1 VIALTLALLLAQ
13 QSDIRSTR
21 HNLSA
26 SGGQAVRAATL
37 DEVCV
42 FCHTPHGAYQSRPIW
57 NRNLSYQDSPTLYT
71 LYGSTTLD
79 ATVPRPT
86 GASKLCL
93 SCHDGTL
100 ALGSL
105 MNLDAQRPASVAMEG
120 GVTTMP
126 PGRTLLS
133 TDLRND
139 HPISMVPNVV
149 ADPEIQ
155 LPPPG
160 DAIRLREGSTPGVKD
175 TVQCTSCHDPHL
187 PTFKFLVKDNLR
199 GAVCLTCH
207 DKPGWLGSRHEASLA
222 PYPAGG
228 TTTVGDLGC
237 LACHAPHNG
246 SSPSRLLQTSNR
258 SQGTPFPWAEENV
271 CFSCHQPGGTGIDP
285 IRGRAAPDI
294 RTQFQKPVHHPVE
307 LKTDEHQPV
316 FTVRAP
322 PNEPEPVLNDR
333 KHVECADC
341 HNPHRVQ
348 ALNFPPTPGL
358 PTGNPYEGMKGISLS
373 GAVVVDDAATDLHQ
387 YELCFRCHGD
397 TFATVFPPAPTRP
410 PGGGNKRIEFQ
421 PTNDS
426 FHPVP
431 GPGRNQST
439 YLNNVLDTPDGQ
451 LRGND
456 WQGNRLNRSSTV
468 LCTDC
473 HNNDETGT
481 AGNFGSARNSPSGPK
496 GPHGST
502 NTRMLRANYSTQVG
516 TAGGP
521 PFGAF
526 NAGNFALCFLCH
538 DPARLVQPRDI
549 GSGSRTNFYQA
560 GGVGAGRGN
569 LHWVHLIDRT
579 NAACHECH
587 YNVHSNVQA
596 ANTDYFNV
604 LGTDTH
610 LVNFAPNVLRFP
622 GVDPNVG
629 DSPALPRYGRRTVD
643 NRPYCFLSCHG
654 RNAMD
659 GDKSVY
665 LPPNP

>member
-1 VIALTLALLLAQ
+1 VTAALAAGLALAAALGQAA
-13 QSDIRSTR
+13 QSDIRATK

-26 SGGQAVRAATL
+26 SSGNAIRAETV
-37 DEVCV
+37 DEICV

-57 NRNLSYQDSPTLYT
+57 NRDLSYQDQPTLYT
-71 LYGSTTLD
+71 VYGSSTLD
-79 ATVPRPT
+79 AAVPRPT

-100 ALGSL
+100 AFGSL
-105 MNLDAQRPASVAMEG
+105 MNLDAARPASVAMAG

-126 PGRTLLS
+126 PGRTLLG

-139 HPISMVPNVV
+139 HPVSMVPDAVN
-149 ADPEIQ
+149 DPEIVH
-155 LPPPG
+155 PPAG

-187 PTFKFLVKDNLR
+187 VTPKFLVKSNLR

-207 DKPGWLGSRHEASLA
+207 DKPGWLGSRHEQSLA

-246 SSPSRLLQTSNR
+246 SSPARLLQTSNQ

-271 CFSCHQPGGTGIDP
+271 CYSCHQPGGTGIDP
-285 IRGRAAPDI
+285 VRGIAAPDI
-294 RTQFQKPVHHPVE
+294 RTQFQKAVRHPVE
-307 LKTDEHQPV
+307 LATDVHQPV
-316 FTVRAP
+316 FTERQP
-322 PNEPEPVLNDR
+322 EPEPVLNTR

-348 ALNFPPTPGL
+348 ALPG
-358 PTGNPYEGMKGISLS
+358 NVYEGMKGISLA
-373 GAVVVDDAATDLHQ
+373 GGVVVDDAANDLHQ

-397 TFATVFPPAPTRP
+397 TFAVAIPPAPTRP
-410 PGGGNKRIEFQ
+410 PGGTNKRLDFQ

-426 FHPVP
+426 FHPVAA
-431 GPGRNQST
+431 PGRNQST
-439 YLNNVLDTPDGQ
+439 FLNNVNDAPDGQ

-456 WQGNRLNRSSTV
+456 WQGNRLNRFSTV

-473 HNNDETGT
+473 HNNEAT
-481 AGNFGSARNSPSGPK
+481 ADTFGSARNSPSGPK
-496 GPHGST
+496 GPHGSA
-502 NTRMLRANYSTQVG
+502 NTRMLRANYSTQTG
-516 TAGGP
+516 TAAGP

-526 NAGNFALCFLCH
+526 VQNNFALCFLCH
-538 DPARLVQPRDI
+538 DPQRLLGQTVNRSNFFQP
-549 GSGSRTNFYQA
+549 

-569 LHWVHLIDRT
+569 LHQVHLVDRT

-587 YNVHSNVQA
+587 YNVHSNRESL
-596 ANTDYFNV
+596 NTDYRNA

-610 LVNFAPNVLRFP
+610 LVNFAPNVQPYTR
-622 GVDPNVG
+622 DPDPYFG
-629 DSPALPRYGRRTVD
+629 DVPTRPRYGRTPTIPS
-643 NRPYCFLSCHG
+643 RPYCMVSCHG
-654 RNAMD
+654 KDNVMD
-659 GDKSVY
+659 GLKSVY
-665 LPPNP
+665 EPPNP

>member
-1 VIALTLALLLAQ
+1 MIALALALALAAPP
-13 QSDIRSTR
+13 DVRATK

-26 SGGQAVRAATL
+26 ASTNAVRAGTV

-57 NRNLSYQDSPTLYT
+57 NRDLAYQDNPTLYD

-79 ATVPRPT
+79 SNVARPT

-105 MNLDAQRPASVAMEG
+105 MNLDAQRPASVAMQG

-126 PGRTLLS
+126 PGRTRLG

-139 HPISMVPNVV
+139 HPISMVPNV
-149 ADPEIQ
+149 ASDPELQ
-155 LPPPG
+155 LPPVG
-160 DAIRLREGSTPGVKD
+160 DDVRLREGSTPGQKD

-187 PTFKFLVKDNLR
+187 SSYKFLVKDNLR
-199 GAVCLTCH
+199 GALCLTCH
-207 DKPGWLGSRHEASLA
+207 PKPGWMGSRHEASLA

-228 TTTVGDLGC
+228 ATTVGDLGC
-237 LACHAPHNG
+237 LACHTPHNG
-246 SSPSRLLQTSNR
+246 QSPSRLLQTNNLSV
-258 SQGTPFPWAEENV
+258 GTPAPWAEENV
-271 CFSCHQPGGTGIDP
+271 CYNCHQPGGTGIDP
-285 IRGRAAPDI
+285 ARGRAAPDI
-294 RTQFQKPVHHPVE
+294 RTQFQKFTHHPVE

-316 FTVRAP
+316 FTNHLP
-322 PNEPEPVLNDR
+322 EPETVQNTR

-348 ALNFPPTPGL
+348 ALPG
-358 PTGNPYEGMKGISLS
+358 NVYEGMKGISLS
-373 GAVVVDDAATDLHQ
+373 GGEVVDDAVTDLKQ

-397 TFATVFPPAPTRP
+397 SFATFIPPSTTRP
-410 PGGGNKRIEFQ
+410 PSGSNKRLEFQ

-426 FHPVP
+426 YHPVP

-439 YLNNVLDTPDGQ
+439 FLNNVADAPDGQ

-456 WQGNRLNRSSTV
+456 WQGNRLNRLSTV

-473 HNNDETGT
+473 HNNEAT
-481 AGNFGSARNSPSGPK
+481 ADTPGSARNSPSGPK
-496 GPHGST
+496 GPHGSA

-521 PFGAF
+521 PFGSF
-526 NAGNFALCFLCH
+526 NANNFALCFLCH
-538 DPARLVQPRDI
+538 DQQRLLGQTVNR
-549 GSGSRTNFYQA
+549 SNFYQE

-569 LHWVHLIDRT
+569 LHQMHLVDRT

-587 YNVHSNVQA
+587 YNIHSNVQA
-596 ANTDYFNV
+596 VNTDYRNT

-610 LVNFAPNVLRFP
+610 LVNFAPNVRPFP
-622 GVDPNVG
+622 GNDPWYG
-629 DSPALPRYGRRTVD
+629 DRPTLPRYGRTPT
-643 NRPYCFLSCHG
+643 NRPYCFASCHG
-654 RNAMD
+654 RDAMD
-659 GDKSVY
+659 GDKTVY

>member
-1 VIALTLALLLAQ
+1 VIALTLALVLTQASQ
-13 QSDIRSTR
+13 ADVRSTK

-26 SGGQAVRAATL
+26 SSTNTIRAATVN
-37 DEVCV
+37 EVCV

-57 NRNLSYQDSPTLYT
+57 NRNLSYQDNVTLYNV
-71 LYGSTTLD
+71 YGSTTLD
-79 ATVPRPT
+79 SNVVRPT

-100 ALGSL
+100 AFGSL
-105 MNLDAQRPASVAMEG
+105 MNLDAQRPANVTMQG

-126 PGRTLLS
+126 PGRTLLG

-139 HPISMVPNVV
+139 HPISMVPNTA

-155 LPPPG
+155 VPPVG
-160 DAIRLREGSTPGVKD
+160 DAVRLREGSTPGVKD

-187 PTFKFLVKDNLR
+187 PTFKFLVKSNLR

-207 DKPGWLGSRHEASLA
+207 PKTQWIGSRHEASLA

-228 TTTVGDLGC
+228 TQTVGDLGC

-246 SSPSRLLQTSNR
+246 QSPSRLLQTNNLTF
-258 SQGTPFPWAEENV
+258 GTPFPWAEENV

-285 IRGRAAPDI
+285 SRGRAAPDI
-294 RTQFQKPVHHPVE
+294 RTQFQKLTHHPVE

-316 FTVRAP
+316 FTDRVAAP
-322 PNEPEPVLNDR
+322 EQVENIS
-333 KHVECADC
+333 KHVECVDC

-348 ALNFPPTPGL
+348 ALPG
-358 PTGNPYEGMKGISLS
+358 NVYEGMKGISLND
-373 GAVVVDDAATDLHQ
+373 AVVVDDAATDLHQ
-387 YELCFRCHGD
+387 RELCFRCHGD
-397 TFATVFPPAPTRP
+397 TFATMIPPAPTRP
-410 PGGGNKRIEFQ
+410 PSGSNKRLEFQ

-431 GPGRNQST
+431 GPGKNQST

-456 WQGNRLNRSSTV
+456 WQGNRLNRFSTV

-473 HNNDETGT
+473 HNNEAT
-481 AGNFGSARNSPSGPK
+481 ADTPGSARNSPSGPK

-502 NTRMLRANYSTQVG
+502 NPRMLRANYSTQTG

-521 PFGAF
+521 PFGGF
-526 NAGNFALCFLCH
+526 NANNFALCFICH
-538 DPARLVQPRDI
+538 DQSRLLGNRSNFFQP
-549 GSGSRTNFYQA
+549 
-560 GGVGAGRGN
+560 GGVGAGRDN
-569 LHWVHLIDRT
+569 LHQMHLVDRT

-587 YNVHSNVQA
+587 YNIHSNVEA
-596 ANTDYFNV
+596 ANTDYRNV
-604 LGTDTH
+604 TGTDTH
-610 LVNFAPNVLRFP
+610 LINFAPNVRPFP
-622 GVDPNVG
+622 GIDPNAG
-629 DSPALPRYGRRTVD
+629 DRPTKPRYGRT
-643 NRPYCFLSCHG
+643 NAGRPYCFLSCHG
-654 RNAMD
+654 KDAMD
-659 GDKSVY
+659 GDKTIY

>member
-1 VIALTLALLLAQ
+1 MTALALALLLAQ
-13 QSDIRSTR
+13 QSDVRNTR

-26 SGGQAVRAATL
+26 SSTNTIRAATL

-57 NRNLSYQDSPTLYT
+57 NRNLAYQDNPTLYNV
-71 LYGSTTLD
+71 YGSTTLD
-79 ATVPRPT
+79 AVVGRPT

-100 ALGSL
+100 AIGSL
-105 MNLDAQRPASVAMEG
+105 MNLDAQRPASVAMQG

-126 PGRTLLS
+126 PGRTLLG

-139 HPISMVPNVV
+139 HPISMIPNP
-149 ADPEIQ
+149 ALDPEIQ
-155 LPPPG
+155 LPPVG
-160 DAIRLREGSTPGVKD
+160 DAVRLREGSTPGVKD

-187 PTFKFLVKDNLR
+187 LTFKFLVKDNTR

-207 DKPGWLGSRHEASLA
+207 PKPGWIGSRHEASLA
-222 PYPAGG
+222 SYPAGG
-228 TTTVGDLGC
+228 TTTVGDRGC

-246 SSPSRLLQTSNR
+246 QAPSRLLQTNNL
-258 SQGTPFPWAEENV
+258 SQGAPFPWAEENV

-285 IRGRAAPDI
+285 ARGRAAPDV
-294 RTQFQKPVHHPVE
+294 RTQFQKASHHPVE

-316 FTVRAP
+316 FTTRVP
-322 PNEPEPVLNDR
+322 EPEPVLNDR

-348 ALNFPPTPGL
+348 PLAAPGTA
-358 PTGNPYEGMKGISLS
+358 PVPGVNNVYEGMKGINLS
-373 GAVVVDDAATDLHQ
+373 GGVVVDDPATDLHQ
-387 YELCFRCHGD
+387 YEICFRCHGD
-397 TFATVFPPAPTRP
+397 TFATMIPPAPTRP
-410 PGGGNKRIEFQ
+410 PGGTNKRLDFQ

-426 FHPVP
+426 FHPVAAQ
-431 GPGRNQST
+431 GRNQST
-439 YLNNVLDTPDGQ
+439 FLNNVLDAPDGQ
-451 LRGND
+451 LQGND

-473 HNNDETGT
+473 HNSDQT
-481 AGNFGSARNSPSGPK
+481 ADTAGSARNSPSGPK
-496 GPHGST
+496 GPHGSV
-502 NTRMLRANYSTQVG
+502 NARMLRGNYSTLTG
-516 TAGGP
+516 TANAP
-521 PFGAF
+521 PFGAYS
-526 NAGNFALCFLCH
+526 NANFQLCFLCH
-538 DPARLVQPRDI
+538 REDRLLGTAVNRSNFFQP
-549 GSGSRTNFYQA
+549 S
-560 GGVGAGRGN
+560 GVGAQRGN
-569 LHWVHLIDRT
+569 LHFMHLVERT

-587 YNVHSNVQA
+587 YNVHSNRESL
-596 ANTDYFNV
+596 NTDYKNT

-610 LVNFAPNVLRFP
+610 LINFAPSVLPFP
-622 GVDPNVG
+622 ADRGTDPNYPG
-629 DSPALPRYGRRTVD
+629 EQPTKPRYGRTLT

-654 RNAMD
+654 RPAMD

>member
-1 VIALTLALLLAQ
+1 MTSLVLALLLAQ
-13 QSDIRSTR
+13 VSDVRSTL

-26 SGGQAVRAATL
+26 TSRNGVRAETL

-42 FCHTPHGAYQSRPIW
+42 FCHTPHGAYKSRPIW
-57 NRNLSYQDSPTLYT
+57 NRNLAYQDSTTLFT
-71 LYGSTTLD
+71 LYGSSTLD
-79 ATVPRPT
+79 ASVVRPT

-100 ALGSL
+100 AIGSL
-105 MNLDAQRPASVAMEG
+105 MNLDAQRPASVTMQG
-120 GVTTMP
+120 GVVTMP
-126 PGRTLLS
+126 PGRTLLG

-139 HPISMVPNVV
+139 HPISMTPDL
-149 ADPEIQ
+149 ALDPEIR

-160 DAIRLREGSTPGVKD
+160 DAVRLREGLIPGAKD

-187 PTFKFLVKDNLR
+187 ATFKFLVKDNTR

-228 TTTVGDLGC
+228 AGTVGDLGC
-237 LACHAPHNG
+237 LACHTPHNG
-246 SSPSRLLQTSNR
+246 QSPTHLLQTNNR
-258 SQGTPFPWAEENV
+258 TFGTPFTWGEENV
-271 CFSCHQPGGTGIDP
+271 CFSCHQAGGTGIDP
-285 IRGRAAPDI
+285 ARGRSAPDV

-316 FTVRAP
+316 FTTRSPV
-322 PNEPEPVLNDR
+322 PEPVLNDR

-348 ALNFPPTPGL
+348 GL
-358 PTGNPYEGMKGISLS
+358 PGNVHEGMKGISLS
-373 GAVVVDDAATDLHQ
+373 GAVVVDDAAVDLRQ
-387 YELCFRCHGD
+387 FEVCLRCHGD
-397 TFATVFPPAPTRP
+397 SFATMIPPAPTRP

-426 FHPVP
+426 FHPVAA
-431 GPGRNQST
+431 PGRNQSSF
-439 YLNNVLDTPDGQ
+439 LNNVGDVPDGQ

-456 WQGNRLNRSSTV
+456 WQGNRLNRFSTV

-473 HNNDETGT
+473 HNNDQT
-481 AGNFGSARNSPSGPK
+481 ADTPGSARNSPSGPK

-516 TAGGP
+516 SSAGP

-526 NAGNFALCFLCH
+526 SPANFALCFICH
-538 DPARLVQPRDI
+538 DQQRLLGQTVNR
-549 GSGSRTNFYQA
+549 SNFFQA

-569 LHWVHLIDRT
+569 LHQVHLVDRT
-579 NAACHECH
+579 TATCHECH

-596 ANTDYFNV
+596 ANTDYRNA

-610 LVNFAPNVLRFP
+610 LINFAPTVEPFP
-622 GVDPNVG
+622 ASRGSDPYYG
-629 DSPALPRYGRRTVD
+629 DQPTRPRYGRTPT
-643 NRPYCFLSCHG
+643 NQPYCFLQCHG
-654 RNAMD
+654 RPAMD
-659 GDKSVY
+659 GLKTLY

>member
-1 VIALTLALLLAQ
+1 MTSLVLAVLLAQ
-13 QSDIRSTR
+13 VSDIRSTL

-26 SGGQAVRAATL
+26 TSRNAVRAETL

-42 FCHTPHGAYQSRPIW
+42 FCHTPHGAYKSRPVW
-57 NRNLSYQDSPTLYT
+57 NRNLAYQDSTSLYA
-71 LYGSTTLD
+71 LYASTTLD
-79 ATVPRPT
+79 ASVVRPT

-100 ALGSL
+100 AIGSL
-105 MNLDAQRPASVAMEG
+105 MNLDAQRPASVTMQG
-120 GVTTMP
+120 GVVTMP
-126 PGRTLLS
+126 PGRTLLG

-139 HPISMVPNVV
+139 HPVSMTPDV
-149 ADPEIQ
+149 ALDPEIR

-160 DAIRLREGSTPGVKD
+160 DAVRLREGLTPGTKD

-187 PTFKFLVKDNLR
+187 ATFKFLVKDNTR

-228 TTTVGDLGC
+228 AGTVGDLGC

-246 SSPSRLLQTSNR
+246 QSPSRLLQTNNR
-258 SQGTPFPWAEENV
+258 TFGTPFTWGEENV
-271 CFSCHQPGGTGIDP
+271 CFSCHQAGGTGVDP
-285 IRGRAAPDI
+285 ARGRSAPDV

-307 LKTDEHQPV
+307 LKTDEHQPI
-316 FTVRAP
+316 FTSRQPV
-322 PNEPEPVLNDR
+322 PEPVLNDR

-348 ALNFPPTPGL
+348 GL
-358 PTGNPYEGMKGISLS
+358 PGNVHEGMKGISLS
-373 GAVVVDDAATDLHQ
+373 GAVVVDDAATDLRQ
-387 YELCFRCHGD
+387 FEICFRCHGD
-397 TFATVFPPAPTRP
+397 GFATMIPPAPTRP

-431 GPGRNQST
+431 APGRNQSSF
-439 YLNNVLDTPDGQ
+439 LNNVGDVPDGQ

-456 WQGNRLNRSSTV
+456 WQGNRLNRFSTV

-473 HNNDETGT
+473 HNNDQT
-481 AGNFGSARNSPSGPK
+481 ADTPGSARNSPSGPK
-496 GPHGST
+496 GPHGSA

-516 TAGGP
+516 SSAGP
-521 PFGAF
+521 PFGGFSA
-526 NAGNFALCFLCH
+526 ANFALCFLCH
-538 DPARLVQPRDI
+538 DEQRLLGQTVNR
-549 GSGSRTNFYQA
+549 SNFFQA

-569 LHWVHLIDRT
+569 LHQVHLVDRT

-596 ANTDYFNV
+596 ANTDYRNV

-610 LVNFAPNVLRFP
+610 LVNFAPTVEPFP
-622 GVDPNVG
+622 ASRGTDPYYG
-629 DSPALPRYGRRTVD
+629 DQPTRPRYGRTPT
-643 NRPYCFLSCHG
+643 NQPYCFLQCHG
-654 RNAMD
+654 RPAMD
-659 GDKSVY
+659 GLKTLY

>member
-1 VIALTLALLLAQ
+1 MIALGLALVLAAP
-13 QSDIRSTR
+13 SDVRSTK

-26 SGGQAVRAATL
+26 TSTNTVRAATV

-57 NRNLSYQDSPTLYT
+57 NRNLAYQDGPTLYD
-71 LYGSTTLD
+71 LYGSSTLD
-79 ATVPRPT
+79 SNVVRPT

-100 ALGSL
+100 AIGSL
-105 MNLDAQRPASVAMEG
+105 MNLDAQRPASVPMAG

-126 PGRTLLS
+126 PGRTLLG

-139 HPISMVPNVV
+139 HPISMTPNTAV
-149 ADPEIQ
+149 DPEIR

-160 DAIRLREGSTPGVKD
+160 DDVRLREGSTPGVKD

-187 PTFKFLVKDNLR
+187 ASFKFLVKDNTR

-207 DKPGWLGSRHEASLA
+207 DKPQWLGSRHEASLA

-228 TTTVGDLGC
+228 TRTVGDLGC

-246 SSPSRLLQTSNR
+246 QSPSRLLQTSNQ
-258 SQGTPFPWAEENV
+258 SVGTPFPWAEENV
-271 CFSCHQPGGTGIDP
+271 CFSCHQAGGTGIDP
-285 IRGRAAPDI
+285 ARGRAAPDI
-294 RTQFQKPVHHPVE
+294 RTQMQKFTHHPVE

-316 FTVRAP
+316 FTNHVP
-322 PNEPEPVLNDR
+322 EPEPALNSR

-348 ALNFPPTPGL
+348 ALPG
-358 PTGNPYEGMKGISLS
+358 NVYEGMKGISLS
-373 GAVVVDDAATDLHQ
+373 GSVVVDDAATDLHQ
-387 YELCFRCHGD
+387 YELCLRCHGD
-397 TFATVFPPAPTRP
+397 TFATFIPPAPTRP
-410 PGGGNKRIEFQ
+410 PSGGNKRLEFQ

-439 YLNNVLDTPDGQ
+439 FLNNVLDVPDGQ
-451 LRGND
+451 LKGND
-456 WQGNRLNRSSTV
+456 WQGNRLNRSSTL

-473 HNNDETGT
+473 HNNDQTSDT
-481 AGNFGSARNSPSGPK
+481 NGSARSSPSGPK

-502 NTRMLRANYSTQVG
+502 NSRMLRANYSTQVG
-516 TAGGP
+516 SSSGP
-521 PFGAF
+521 PFG
-526 NAGNFALCFLCH
+526 GYSPTNFALCFLCH
-538 DPARLVQPRDI
+538 DEQRLLGLSVNR
-549 GSGSRTNFYQA
+549 SNFYQQ

-569 LHWVHLIDRT
+569 LHWVHLVDRT
-579 NAACHECH
+579 NAGCHECH

-596 ANTDYFNV
+596 ASTDYRNV

-610 LVNFAPNVLRFP
+610 LVNFAPTVQPFP
-622 GVDPNVG
+622 GNDPWFG
-629 DSPALPRYGRRTVD
+629 DRPTLPRYGRTPTAPS
-643 NRPYCFLSCHG
+643 RPYCFLSCHG
-654 RNAMD
+654 KAAMD

-665 LPPNP
+665 QPLNP

>member
-1 VIALTLALLLAQ
+1 VITLLLALALAQ
-13 QSDIRSTR
+13 QSDVRSTR

-26 SGGQAVRAATL
+26 AGPNVIRATSL

-57 NRNLSYQDSPTLYT
+57 NRDLTYQNSPTLFT
-71 LYGSTTLD
+71 IYGSTTLD
-79 ATVPRPT
+79 ATVVRPT

-100 ALGSL
+100 AIGSL
-105 MNLDAQRPASVAMEG
+105 MNLDAQRPATVELSG
-120 GVTTMP
+120 GVVTMP
-126 PGRTLLS
+126 PGRTLLG

-139 HPISMVPNVV
+139 HPISMVPNPVL
-149 ADPEIQ
+149 DPEIV
-155 LPPPG
+155 LPPAG
-160 DAIRLREGSTPGVKD
+160 DAIRLREGSTAGVRD

-187 PTFKFLVKDNLR
+187 ATFKFLVKDNSR
-199 GAVCLTCH
+199 AAVCLTCH
-207 DKPGWLGSRHEASLA
+207 QKPGWLGSRHEASLA

-228 TTTVGDLGC
+228 TGTVGDLGC
-237 LACHAPHNG
+237 LACHTPHNG
-246 SSPSRLLQTSNR
+246 QSPSRLLQTNNR
-258 SQGTPFPWAEENV
+258 SIGTPFPWAEENV
-271 CFSCHQPGGTGIDP
+271 CFSCHQPGGTGLDP
-285 IRGRAAPDI
+285 ARGRAAPDI

-307 LKTDEHQPV
+307 LTTDVHQPV
-316 FTVRAP
+316 FTVRQP
-322 PNEPEPVLNDR
+322 EPEPVQNDR

-348 ALNFPPTPGL
+348 ALPG
-358 PTGNPYEGMKGISLS
+358 NVYEGMKGISLS
-373 GAVVVDDAATDLHQ
+373 GTTVVDDTATDLHQ

-397 TFATVFPPAPTRP
+397 TFAVMIPPAPTRP
-410 PGGGNKRIEFQ
+410 PGGGNKRLEFQ

-431 GPGRNQST
+431 GQGRNQST
-439 YLNNVLDTPDGQ
+439 FLNNVLDAPDGQ
-451 LRGND
+451 LHGND
-456 WQGNRLNRSSTV
+456 WQGNRLNRLSTV

-473 HNNDETGT
+473 HNNDQT
-481 AGNFGSARNSPSGPK
+481 ADTQGSARNSPSGPK

-516 TAGGP
+516 SAAGP

-526 NAGNFALCFLCH
+526 DPANFALCFLCH
-538 DPARLVQPRDI
+538 DEQRLRGQTVNRSNFFQPD
-549 GSGSRTNFYQA
+549 
-560 GGVGAGRGN
+560 GVGAQRGN
-569 LHWVHLIDRT
+569 LHQVHLVERT

-596 ANTDYFNV
+596 ANTDYKNV

-610 LVNFAPNVLRFP
+610 LINFAPTVQPFP
-622 GVDPNVG
+622 AERGSDPNYP
-629 DSPALPRYGRRTVD
+629 SEQPTKPRYGRTPD

-654 RNAMD
+654 KPAMD
-659 GDKSVY
+659 GSKTIY

>member
-1 VIALTLALLLAQ
+1 MIALGLALGLALAAPP
-13 QSDIRSTR
+13 DVRATK

-26 SGGQAVRAATL
+26 AGPNTIKASGL

-42 FCHTPHGAYQSRPIW
+42 FCHTPHGAYQSRPVW
-57 NRNLSYQDSPTLYT
+57 NRDLSYQDNPTLYT

-79 ATVPRPT
+79 SNVVRPT

-105 MNLDAQRPASVAMEG
+105 MNLDAQRPASVSMQG

-126 PGRTLLS
+126 PGRTLLG

-139 HPISMVPNVV
+139 HPISMVPNVA

-155 LPPPG
+155 VPPAG
-160 DAIRLREGSTPGVKD
+160 DAVKLREGSTPGAKD

-187 PTFKFLVKDNLR
+187 PNYKFLVKSNER
-199 GAVCLTCH
+199 GALCLTCH
-207 DKPGWLGSRHEASLA
+207 PKPGWIGSRHEASLA
-222 PYPAGG
+222 PYPATG

-237 LACHAPHNG
+237 LACHTPHNG
-246 SSPSRLLQTSNR
+246 QSPSRLLQTNNLSV
-258 SQGTPFPWAEENV
+258 GTPAPWAEENV
-271 CFSCHQPGGTGIDP
+271 CYNCHQPNGTGIDP
-285 IRGRAAPDI
+285 ARNRAAPDI
-294 RTQFQKPVHHPVE
+294 KSQFQKLTHHPVE

-316 FTVRAP
+316 FTTKVP
-322 PNEPEPVLNDR
+322 EPEQVQNDR

-348 ALNFPPTPGL
+348 ALPG
-358 PTGNPYEGMKGISLS
+358 NVYEGMKGISLS
-373 GAVVVDDAATDLHQ
+373 GAVVVDDETTDLKQ

-397 TFATVFPPAPTRP
+397 TFFNFIPPNTTRP
-410 PGGGNKRIEFQ
+410 PGGSNKRLEFQ

-426 FHPVP
+426 YHPVP

-439 YLNNVLDTPDGQ
+439 YLNNVNDVPDGQ
-451 LRGND
+451 LKGLD

-473 HNNDETGT
+473 HNSEAT
-481 AGNFGSARNSPSGPK
+481 ADVDGSARNSPSGPK
-496 GPHGST
+496 GPHGSA
-502 NTRMLRANYSTQVG
+502 NVRMLRANYSTQVG
-516 TAGGP
+516 SSGGP
-521 PFGAF
+521 PFGSF
-526 NAGNFALCFLCH
+526 NENNFALCFVCH
-538 DPARLVQPRDI
+538 DRQRLLGQTVNRSNFFQP
-549 GSGSRTNFYQA
+549 
-560 GGVGAGRGN
+560 GGVGAGRDN
-569 LHWVHLIDRT
+569 LHQMHLVDRT

-596 ANTDYFNV
+596 SNTDYKNA

-610 LVNFAPNVLRFP
+610 LVNFAPNVRPFP
-622 GVDPNVG
+622 GNDPYYG
-629 DSPALPRYGRRTVD
+629 DSPTLPRYGRTPQ

-654 RNAMD
+654 RDAMD
-659 GDKSVY
+659 GDKTVY

>member
-1 VIALTLALLLAQ
+1 MTALALALLLAQ
-13 QSDIRSTR
+13 APSDVRATK

-26 SGGQAVRAATL
+26 SSTNAVRAETV

-57 NRNLSYQDSPTLYT
+57 NRNLSYQDNASLYS

-79 ATVPRPT
+79 ANVVRPT

-100 ALGSL
+100 AIGSL
-105 MNLDAQRPASVAMEG
+105 MNLDAQRPATVAMAG

-126 PGRTLLS
+126 AGPRLLS

-139 HPISMVPNVV
+139 HPISMRPDTA
-149 ADPEIQ
+149 ADPEIV

-160 DAIRLREGSTPGVKD
+160 DAVRLRVGSTPGVKD

-187 PTFKFLVKDNLR
+187 STFKFLVKENAR
-199 GAVCLTCH
+199 GAVCMTCH
-207 DKPGWLGSRHEASLA
+207 DKPGWIGSRHEASLA

-228 TTTVGDLGC
+228 TGTVGDLGC

-246 SSPSRLLQTSNR
+246 QSPSRLLQTSNR
-258 SQGTPFPWAEENV
+258 TVGTPLPWAEENV
-271 CFSCHQPGGTGIDP
+271 CFSCHQAGGTGIDP
-285 IRGRAAPDI
+285 ARNRAAPDV
-294 RTQFQKPVHHPVE
+294 RTQFQKLSHHPVE

-316 FTVRAP
+316 FTNHLP
-322 PNEPEPVLNDR
+322 EPERVVNDR

-348 ALNFPPTPGL
+348 ALPG
-358 PTGNPYEGMKGISLS
+358 NVHEGMKGVSLS
-373 GAVVVDDAATDLHQ
+373 GATVVDDTATDLKQ
-387 YELCFRCHGD
+387 YEICFRCHGD
-397 TFATVFPPAPTRP
+397 AFATFIPPAPTRP
-410 PGGGNKRIEFQ
+410 PGGGNKRLEFQ

-426 FHPVP
+426 YHPVP

-456 WQGNRLNRSSTV
+456 WQGNRLSRSSTV

-473 HNNDETGT
+473 HNNDQT
-481 AGNFGSARNSPSGPK
+481 ADTPGSARNSPSGPK
-496 GPHGST
+496 GPHGSA
-502 NTRMLRANYSTQVG
+502 NTRMLRANYSTQTG
-516 TAGGP
+516 NAGGP
-521 PFGAF
+521 PFGGF
-526 NAGNFALCFLCH
+526 NPNNFALCFLCH
-538 DPARLVQPRDI
+538 DQQRLLGNR
-549 GSGSRTNFYQA
+549 SNFFQN

-569 LHWVHLIDRT
+569 LHAMHLVERT

-587 YNVHSNVQA
+587 YNIHSNVQA
-596 ANTDYFNV
+596 ANTDYRNV

-610 LVNFAPNVLRFP
+610 LINFAPNVRPFP
-622 GVDPNVG
+622 GVDPNAG
-629 DSPALPRYGRRTVD
+629 DRPSLPRYGRT
-643 NRPYCFLSCHG
+643 NGGRPYCFLSCHG
-654 RNAMD
+654 EDAMD
-659 GDKSVY
+659 GEKTVY